1 MRVFAVFF
9 AFVVSLS
16 VSFAGEKPD
25 NRDDLEKLQGVW
37 RGRAVEI
44 KGLSAPPS
52 SAYSMILR
60 FDKNTFAIEQ
70 DGRITVRGTF
80 VLDTAQKQKTIDLTI
95 ADTLQ
100 AVNKGAQVLGIYE
113 IEKDWF
119 RLCTTKANGQDRPK
133 RLVSKPGTTHTL
145 FAFQREKVKPT
156 VSPAAK

>member
-1 MRVFAVFF
+1 MRAFAVFF
-9 AFVVSLS
+9 VFVVSLS
-16 VSFAGEKPD
+16 VSPASEKSD

-52 SAYSMILR
+52 SAYGMMLR

-70 DGRITVRGTF
+70 DGKITVRGTF
-80 VLDTAQKQKTIDLTI
+80 ALDPAQKLKTIDLTI
-95 ADTLQ
+95 TDTLQ
-100 AVNKGAQVLGIYE
+100 AVNIGARVLGVYE
-113 IEKDWF
+113 IDKDWF

-133 RLVSKPGTTHTL
+133 RLVSKTGTTHTF

-156 VSPAAK
+156 VSPTAK